1 MRQIVQIHIYKSLYK
16 RLYTSFLCKINRKR
30 REINMDINYELYKVF
45 YYVATS
51 LSFSEASKKLFISQ
65 SAVSQSIKT
74 LEKKLGQSLFI
85 RSTKKVQLTPSGSL
99 LLKHI
104 EPAMNLISRGESQL
118 LDSGT
123 LGLGQ
128 LHIGASDTICRYL
141 LVPYLKQFHK
151 MFPNVPIKVTN
162 ATSIQCVEL
171 LDQRKVDLIVTN
183 FPNSHLNHSYKQK
196 TICNF
201 TDVFIANP
209 NYFNFGDHEISF
221 SELKQQPIMM
231 LDRKSTT
238 SEFLHNLFLQHQL
251 ELVPEVELSSNDLLI
266 DLAKRGLGIA
276 FVPDYCMKKE
286 SKDLFILKT
295 KEKMPSRQI
304 VVSVN
309 TTLPVQAS
317 TDEFLKLLPEVSY

>member
-1 MRQIVQIHIYKSLYK
+1 
-16 RLYTSFLCKINRKR
+16 
-30 REINMDINYELYKVF
+30 
-45 YYVATS
+45 
-51 LSFSEASKKLFISQ
+51 
-65 SAVSQSIKT
+65 
-74 LEKKLGQSLFI
+74 
-85 RSTKKVQLTPSGSL
+85 
-99 LLKHI
+99 
-104 EPAMNLISRGESQL
+104 MNLISRGESQL

-221 SELKQQPIMM
+221 SELKRRPYH
-231 LDRKSTT
+231 DAGS
-238 SEFLHNLFLQHQL
+238 
-251 ELVPEVELSSNDLLI
+251 
-266 DLAKRGLGIA
+266 
-276 FVPDYCMKKE
+276 KKV
-286 SKDLFILKT
+286 L
-295 KEKMPSRQI
+295 
-304 VVSVN
+304 
-309 TTLPVQAS
+309 QAS
-317 TDEFLKLLPEVSY
+317 FYITCFYSTSLNLCQKSS

>member
-1 MRQIVQIHIYKSLYK
+1 
-16 RLYTSFLCKINRKR
+16 
-30 REINMDINYELYKVF
+30 MDINYELYKVF

-74 LEKKLGQSLFI
+74 LEKKLGQTLFI
-85 RSTKKVQLTPSGSL
+85 RSTKKVQLTAAGAL

-104 EPAMNLISRGESQL
+104 EPAMNLIARGESQL

-141 LVPYLKQFHK
+141 LVPYLKQFHQR
-151 MFPNVPIKVTN
+151 FPNVPIKVTN

-171 LDQRKVDLIVTN
+171 LEQRKVDLIVTN
-183 FPNSHLNHSYKQK
+183 FPNSHLNHSYRQK

-201 TDVFIANP
+201 SNK
-209 NYFNFGDHEISF
+209 Y
-221 SELKQQPIMM
+221 PIMM
-231 LDRKSTT
+231 LDRNSTT
-238 SEFLHNLFLQHQL
+238 SEFLHNLFLQHQVDL
-251 ELVPEVELSSNDLLI
+251 IPEIELSSNDLLI
-266 DLAKRGLGIA
+266 DLAKIGLGIA
-276 FVPDYCMKKE
+276 FVPDYCINHENKE
-286 SKDLFILKT
+286 LFVLKT

-309 TTLPVQAS
+309 TTMPVSAS
-317 TDEFLKLLPEVSY
+317 TEEFLNLLPEVSN

>member
-1 MRQIVQIHIYKSLYK
+1 
-16 RLYTSFLCKINRKR
+16 
-30 REINMDINYELYKVF
+30 MDINYELYKVF

-85 RSTKKVQLTPSGSL
+85 RSTKKVQLTPAGSL

-118 LDSGT
+118 LDSGS

-141 LVPYLKQFHK
+141 LVPYLEEFHK
-151 MFPNVPIKVTN
+151 KFPNVPIKVTN
-162 ATSIQCVEL
+162 ATSIKCVEL
-171 LDQRKVDLIVTN
+171 LNQRKVDLIVTN
-183 FPNSHLNHSYKQK
+183 FPNTHLNTSYVQK

-201 TDVFIANP
+201 TDVFVANP
-209 NYFNFGDHEISF
+209 NHFKLKNKELSF
-221 SELKQQPIMM
+221 EELKQHPILM
-231 LDRKSTT
+231 LDRNSTT

-266 DLAKRGLGIA
+266 DLAKIGLGVA
-276 FVPDYCMKKE
+276 FVPDYCVNE
-286 SKDLFILKT
+286 NDHELFILKT
-295 KEKMPSRQI
+295 KEKMPPRQI

-309 TTLPVQAS
+309 TTLPVSAS
-317 TDEFLKLLPEVSY
+317 TEEFLKILPTVNNLI